1 MATFVPTPRPSPS
14 EKPLKTKAL
23 DDDIQD
29 KTPKRVISP
38 IYAPKCAI
46 LCHFVKKL
54 YTSTINLFSFN
65 HMKTP

>member
-1 MATFVPTPRPSPS
+1 MATFLPLIRVSPS

-23 DDDIQD
+23 AVDIQD

-38 IYAPKCAI
+38 IYLPKSAI
-46 LCHFVKKL
+46 LCHFVKKI
-54 YTSTINLFSFN
+54 YTPTANLFSFN